1 MIKKLL
7 LLFLCSLTLQLA
19 LAQQRVVTG
28 RVVDSDNEP
37 LIGAAVVV
45 KDTTI
50 GTSTD
55 LDGNYS
61 IKLPKGDK
69 TQTLVFVYIGM
80 REYEVGV
87 SSSTTLNVVMESD
100 DQILEDVIVI
110 GYGTVRRKE
119 LTGAT
124 IQVSQEA
131 IEKTVSADLNM
142 ALQGMVPGLNVT
154 ASSGDPGSSAN
165 VQIRG
170 ISSISGSNTPL
181 YVIDGVPQEGDP
193 MISSNEVKQ
202 IDVLKDAASCA
213 IYGTRGAAG
222 VILITTKQGD
232 SDKLHISF
240 DATYGIQE
248 INEDRLPSL
257 MGTADQTYFNLVSGR
272 IDGYYDSSVNID
284 IDKRPIYYTNDT
296 NVYDILVNNYQPEQ
310 SYNVTISGGTGKM
323 RFSSVAGYYSQ
334 DGVISNGS
342 YDRFNFRTNLS
353 YSDKKVKFSVRTSYM
368 LTEQNKANASSIRYA
383 IKYLPYSPS
392 FTLSEASYVIPSD
405 GDASTEAIAISR
417 LIRTLSSTNYTEM
430 QTASVD
436 MNFDYSFTDN
446 LSFSTVMGLRSQ
458 SSLNTAMTPNVT
470 IYNDSGDIEHDGYT
484 TSSISNT
491 SVNRQNY
498 TFSGGLNYNKKW
510 TSGHKFSAI
519 AHASYEQYNN
529 AGFTAGKEGLLSDD
543 VYSLDA
549 GTINTYANATSGYVD
564 QLFGLISRVMYDY
577 KSRYLFSA
585 SVRADASSKFS
596 AANRWGVFPSMS
608 AGWNVSDEKFWR
620 PMEDVVSIFK
630 IRASY
635 GTTGNQN
642 FTSYS
647 YSPTL
652 EFNYDYSF
660 GSYSAESLSTGVI
673 QVSYANPDLKWET
686 SVQANLGIDL
696 GFFNN
701 KILFTAD
708 VYDTQKRDMLAT
720 VKLPPS
726 AGATEGNDALVVRN
740 IGNMTNQGIELSLSY
755 KYQQGDFFFNSSVNY
770 AKNKNEITSLGN
782 DGSIIY
788 NSNSTVISGDPNSAA
803 TVFAEGYEAG
813 AFFLYKTNGIANTEE
828 KLAEYQKISPDAEMG
843 DLIFVDTNNDDSI
856 TGDDRTY
863 CGSGMADYTMG
874 LNLSFGYKGFDLTTN
889 WYASIGNEAING
901 SLAEAYSSGRHANL
915 IYMWSYENTDS
926 EIPTY
931 RGTSKNHSNY
941 VGNSDLWV
949 EDASYL
955 RMQLLSLGYTFNGN
969 TCKFLPVGSSARIY
983 ISCQNLL
990 TFTSY
995 SGLDPEIGG
1004 NGLSTSGIDAG
1015 NYPISKKYLL
1025 GVKMNF

>member
-7 LLFLCSLTLQLA
+7 LLFLCSLTLQFA

-28 RVVDSDNEP
+28 RVVGSDNEP
-37 LIGAAVVV
+37 LIGASVVV
-45 KDTTI
+45 KDTAI
-50 GTSTD
+50 GASTD

-61 IKLPKGDK
+61 INLPKGNK
-69 TQTLVFVYIGM
+69 TQTLVFAYIGM

-87 SSSTTLNVVMESD
+87 SLSTTINVVMESD

-124 IQVSQEA
+124 IQLSQES

-154 ASSGDPGSSAN
+154 ASSGDPGESAN

-170 ISSISGSNTPL
+170 NSSISGSNTPL

-202 IDVLKDAASCA
+202 IDILKDAASCA

-232 SDKLHISF
+232 AEKLHITF
-240 DATYGIQE
+240 DATYGVQE
-248 INEDRLPSL
+248 INADRLPSL
-257 MGTADQTYFNLVSGR
+257 MNTADQTYFDLVSGR
-272 IDGYYDSSVNID
+272 IDGYYDSAVNID
-284 IDKRPIYYTNDT
+284 LDKRPIYYTNDT
-296 NVYDILVNNYQPEQ
+296 NIYDVLVNNYKPEQ
-310 SYNVTISGGTGKM
+310 SYNVSISGGTGKM

-334 DGVISNGS
+334 EGVISNGS

-353 YSDKKVKFSVRTSYM
+353 YNDKKVKFSVRTSYM
-368 LTEQNKANASSIRYA
+368 LTEQNKASGFSIRYA
-383 IKYLPYSPS
+383 INYLPYSPS
-392 FTLSEASYVIPSD
+392 FTLDEATYVIPSD
-405 GDASTEAIAISR
+405 GDANTEATAISR
-417 LIRTLSSTNYTEM
+417 LIRTLSSTNYTET
-430 QTASVD
+430 QVASVD
-436 MNFDYSFTDN
+436 MSFDYNFNDK
-446 LSFSTVMGLRSQ
+446 LSLSTIVGLRSQ
-458 SSLNTAMTPNVT
+458 SSLNTSMTPNVT
-470 IYNDSGDIEHDGYT
+470 IYNDSGEIEFDGYT

-491 SVNRQNY
+491 SINRQNY
-498 TFSGGLNYNKKW
+498 TFSGGLNYSTKW
-510 TSGHKFSAI
+510 GNGHKMSAI
-519 AHASYEQYNN
+519 GHVSYEEYNS
-529 AGFTAGKEGLLSDD
+529 AGFKAGVEGLMADD

-549 GTINTYANATSGYVD
+549 GTINTYANATSGYTD

-596 AANRWGVFPSMS
+596 AENRWGVFPSMS

-620 PMEDVVSIFK
+620 SIEDVASMFK
-630 IRASY
+630 VRASY

-652 EFNYDYSF
+652 EFDYDYSF
-660 GSYSAESLSTGVI
+660 GTYGVESLSTGVV
-673 QVSYANPDLKWET
+673 QVSYANSDLKWET
-686 SVQANLGIDL
+686 SVQANLGIDVGL
-696 GFFNN
+696 LDN

-720 VKLPPS
+720 VQLPPS
-726 AGATEGNDALVVRN
+726 AGATEGSDAYVVRN

-755 KYQQGDFFFNSSVNY
+755 KYQRGDFFFNSNINY
-770 AKNKNEITSLGN
+770 ARNKNVITSLGN
-782 DGSIIY
+782 DGATIY
-788 NSNSTVISGDPNSAA
+788 NSDSTVISGDSNSTA

-843 DLIFVDTNNDDSI
+843 DLIFVDTI
-856 TGDDRTY
+856 T
-863 CGSGMADYTMG
+863 
-874 LNLSFGYKGFDLTTN
+874 
-889 WYASIGNEAING
+889 IH
-901 SLAEAYSSGRHANL
+901 SS
-915 IYMWSYENTDS
+915 
-926 EIPTY
+926 
-931 RGTSKNHSNY
+931 
-941 VGNSDLWV
+941 
-949 EDASYL
+949 
-955 RMQLLSLGYTFNGN
+955 
-969 TCKFLPVGSSARIY
+969 
-983 ISCQNLL
+983 
-990 TFTSY
+990 
-995 SGLDPEIGG
+995 
-1004 NGLSTSGIDAG
+1004 
-1015 NYPISKKYLL
+1015 
-1025 GVKMNF
+1025 